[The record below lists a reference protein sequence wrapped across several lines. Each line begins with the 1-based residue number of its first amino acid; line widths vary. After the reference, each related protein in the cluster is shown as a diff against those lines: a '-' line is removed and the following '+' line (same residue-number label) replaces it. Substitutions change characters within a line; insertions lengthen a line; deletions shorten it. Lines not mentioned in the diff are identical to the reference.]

1 MAKDSYTIHIQ
12 DFYHYLLIALKP
24 KIAEIFP
31 LDVKKM
37 IALNKIFSHEKMIPV
52 NARYELYLT
61 YLMNSIKI
69 ENHSSHDRYGI
80 FHSRIL
86 E

>member
-31 LDVKKM
+31 LDVKK
-37 IALNKIFSHEKMIPV
+37 ND
-52 NARYELYLT
+52 
-61 YLMNSIKI
+61 SI
-69 ENHSSHDRYGI
+69 E
-80 FHSRIL
+80 
-86 E
+86 